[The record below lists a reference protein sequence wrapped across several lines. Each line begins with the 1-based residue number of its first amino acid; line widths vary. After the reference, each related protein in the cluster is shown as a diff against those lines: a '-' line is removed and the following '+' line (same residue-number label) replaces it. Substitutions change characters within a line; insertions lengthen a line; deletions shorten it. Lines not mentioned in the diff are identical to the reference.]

1 MKKYSILIT
10 TALFMALSFGFNA
23 CKEESE
29 QTVTT
34 IYYSLVFDSKGGS
47 SVETQKIA
55 AGKSGEEPEDPVKND
70 DSGQNYFGGW
80 YTDEGFTNKYDFT
93 TPLTKDTIL
102 YARWLSIPEGSF
114 LVTFESNCDTDIE
127 NQIVEEGKCASK
139 PEEALTKDGYAFCHW
154 HLSGSDEEFDFENTA
169 ITATTELEAK
179 WNRSGIYE
187 ADFEDSSLYCINI
200 YESLTASS
208 ESGAW

>member
-1 MKKYSILIT
+1 MKKFFKNLATAALIGL
-10 TALFMALSFGFNA
+10 AFNFAA
-23 CKEESE
+23 CKDGSE
-29 QTVTT
+29 DSGSTV
-34 IYYSLVFDSKGGS
+34 YYSVVFNSNGGT
-47 SVETQKIA
+47 SVTTQKIA
-55 AGKSGEEPEDPVKND
+55 AGKTATEPEDPVKND

-80 YTDEGFTNKYDFT
+80 YTDSALSSKFDFSSPITTN
-93 TPLTKDTIL
+93 TIL

-114 LVTFESNCDTDIE
+114 LVTFKSNCDSEVESQIIE
-127 NQIVEEGKCASK
+127 DGKYASK

-154 HLSGSDEEFDFENTA
+154 QLSGSDEEFDFENTA

-187 ADFEDSSLYCINI
+187 ADFEDSSLYCMNV
-200 YESLTASS
+200 YESLEADS